1 MYSLFPKMT
10 SHSSFP
16 PMQLRPYQE
25 ECLSAIAKAGNGK
38 WLCVLATG
46 LGKTVIISQIP
57 RHGRMLLLAHR
68 QELLTQPRKYFNCS
82 YGVEM
87 GDRHYKG
94 EEVCAASIQSLSRRL
109 RKFNPDDFE
118 LIVVDEAHHC
128 ASPSYKKV
136 MQYFTGAKRVIG
148 FTATPN
154 RADGMGL
161 ESQFEKIIFNRDVRF
176 GIEGGWL
183 SPIECH
189 RVKVDYD
196 LSKLVTKMGDYSSS
210 DLAKIINNG
219 KYNGAVKELVTSGKV
234 NFPCLIFACTVD
246 HAHEIAKGLPN
257 AKALDAE
264 SKDRT
269 EVLEQYKNGEIDV
282 LVNCALFTEG
292 TDLPLVKSVII
303 ARPTCSHSLYSQMVG
318 RGLRLAERKDKCQI
332 FDLVGVA
339 ENVPLCTAPSLI
351 GIEEQAVPKSMR
363 DDLVGDLLKDIPLVA
378 TKALYSPESWIGSMK
393 VVELFSKRI
402 SVKTHKVAYILTAD
416 MRYVLDI
423 SCVRIEISAPD
434 NLGYSTYLDSVG
446 NSFTGTTQD
455 CLDFAYQYLCKN
467 CAINKT
473 LWDLNIAKNTWGRH
487 PVSEKQLAYIKQLC
501 KKKGVELPF
510 SVRKDLTKF
519 TASQII
525 ERLKNYA

>member
-1 MYSLFPKMT
+1 MK
-10 SHSSFP
+10 SHSSFSP
-16 PMQLRPYQE
+16 LQLRPYQK

-68 QELLTQPRKYFNCS
+68 QELLTQPRKYFDCS

-87 GDRHYKG
+87 GERHYNG
-94 EEVCAASIQSLSRRL
+94 EEVCAASVQSLSRRL
-109 RKFNPDDFE
+109 HKFKPDDFE

-128 ASPSYKKV
+128 ASSSYKKI
-136 MQYFTGAKRVIG
+136 MNYFTGAKRVIG

-161 ESQFEKIIFNRDVRF
+161 ESQFSQIIFNKDVRY

-189 RVKVDYD
+189 RVKVNYD
-196 LSKLVTKMGDYSSS
+196 LTNCLMHMGDFSATA
-210 DLAKIINNG
+210 LERAINTS

-257 AKALDAE
+257 AKALDAD
-264 SKDRT
+264 SKDRA

-303 ARPTCSHSLYSQMVG
+303 ARPTCSHALYSQMVG
-318 RGLRLAERKDKCQI
+318 RGLRLAERKDKCQV

-339 ENVPLCTAPSLI
+339 ENVPICTAPSLI
-351 GIEEQAVPKSMR
+351 GVEEQAVPKSMR

-378 TKALYSPESWIGSMK
+378 TKSLNSIESWVGSMK

-423 SCVRIEISAPD
+423 SCIRIEISAPD
-434 NLGYSTYLDSVG
+434 NLGNSHYLDSTGVL
-446 NSFTGTTQD
+446 FTATTQE
-455 CLDFAYQYLCKN
+455 CLDHAYQHLCKN
-467 CAINKT
+467 CATNKT